1 MRYAT
6 RFSLFMHLSIVWPTP
21 WTPGMVRH
29 LSNVRRILLY
39 HDAHMRQN
47 YDELQATNDGTSVKI
62 MTHQLLILTVIL
74 THIRHGRN
82 DTERVFPDLRSGSN
96 LISRHEHSFVVAI
109 PFPHLHRARH
119 NVFCFLVDIYDRS
132 TGMVVQGFAIKCPC
146 FYIIFPFLKSIINTL

>member
-1 MRYAT
+1 MFPIAQSRVILLAQSIHYC
-6 RFSLFMHLSIVWPTP
+6 LMHLS
-21 WTPGMVRH
+21 M
-29 LSNVRRILLY
+29 
-39 HDAHMRQN
+39 
-47 YDELQATNDGTSVKI
+47 YDPPHEPRGWCVTCLMCVGFYYTMTHICGKTMTNFRLPMTVPRSKI

-132 TGMVVQGFAIKCPC
+132 TGWWCRALP
-146 FYIIFPFLKSIINTL
+146 

>member
-1 MRYAT
+1 
-6 RFSLFMHLSIVWPTP
+6 
-21 WTPGMVRH
+21 
-29 LSNVRRILLY
+29 
-39 HDAHMRQN
+39 MRQN